1 MTFQSATKTAP
12 ADADFVSYKN
22 MGGWVIIQRR
32 SDGAW
37 DTVANLSTVGY
48 GLMVSGISAQDKSLW
63 SYVSH
68 QFITGTIEQLS
79 RVDEESEA

>member
-1 MTFQSATKTAP
+1 MTFQSATKAAP

-37 DTVANLSTVGY
+37 DTCANLSTAGY
-48 GLMVSGISAQDKSLW
+48 GLMVSGISAQDRALW
-63 SYVSH
+63 SYVSR
-68 QFITGTIEQLS
+68 QFITGNIEQLA
-79 RVDEESEA
+79 RVNEETEA